1 VGLEDEHLFYL
12 AKNPQD
18 AADHVLRFYKVY
30 HSARYVRDDLVIR
43 VKKQLTDAQLAE
55 LNRDFAVLVKS
66 GTIAHVQPYAQ
77 EQDHLDLPRIAFTHT
92 KHKFGLV
99 RALIDRINSFA

>member
-1 VGLEDEHLFYL
+1 M
-12 AKNPQD
+12 
-18 AADHVLRFYKVY
+18 LRFYRVY

-55 LNRDFAVLVKS
+55 LNRDFAVLIKS